1 MLAGSIIPDGFFFTH
16 MFHPVSFFIGL
27 RYLRGRSGDR
37 FSRFVSY
44 MSTAGI
50 TIGVLSLVTVLSVM
64 NGFEQQLKERI
75 LGVMPQ
81 AVISSPAGHLTRTAQ
96 PPEALTTIPHV
107 GVVTPLTRSEA
118 VLQSARS
125 LAAGM
130 VLGVDPKGFE
140 PISYYVVRGDLAE
153 LESGSYKV
161 ILGQGLAMQLGVD
174 VGDKVRLMV
183 TSASQYTPLGRIP
196 SQRNFEVAGV
206 YNTGSDVDNQMVLTH
221 IDDAG
226 RLLRLKPGEISGWR
240 LFVDDPFV
248 VSELATRALPDD
260 LQWSDWREQRGE
272 LFQAVKMEK
281 NMMGLM
287 LGLIIG
293 VAAFNIISALIMV
306 VMEKQAEVAILKTQG
321 MTSNQV
327 LMVFM
332 VQGASSG
339 VIGALFGGILGTL
352 LASNLN
358 TLMSFFGVN
367 FITTGGHLPVV
378 IEPLQILVVI
388 VGAILLSLLATVFPS
403 YRAALVRPAE
413 ALRYE

>member
-1 MLAGSIIPDGFFFTH
+1 

-50 TIGVLSLVTVLSVM
+50 TVGVLSLVTVLSVM

-81 AVISSPAGHLTRTAQ
+81 AVISTPDGHLSRTEQ
-96 PPEALTTIPHV
+96 PPEFLKGIPKV
-107 GVVTPLTRSEA
+107 DMVSPLTRSEA
-118 VLQSARS
+118 ILQSAKS

-130 VLGVDPKGFE
+130 LLGVDPDAFE
-140 PISYYVVRGDLAE
+140 PVGYYINHGDIKG
-153 LESGSYKV
+153 LEAGSYKV
-161 ILGQGLAMQLGVD
+161 ILGQSLANQLGVK

-196 SQRNFEVAGV
+196 SQRNFEVAGL
-206 YNTGSDVDNQMVLTH
+206 YNTGSDVDGQIILTH
-221 IDDAG
+221 IEDAG
-226 RLLRLKPGEISGWR
+226 RLLRLKPGEITGWR

-248 VSELATRALPDD
+248 VADLANRPLPDGMT
-260 LQWSDWREQRGE
+260 WSDWREQRGE

-321 MTSNQV
+321 MSSRQV
-327 LMVFM
+327 LLVFM

-339 VIGALFGGILGTL
+339 VIGAIIGGVLGTI
-352 LASNLN
+352 LALNLN
-358 TLMSFFGVN
+358 SFLTVIGVN
-367 FITTGGHLPVV
+367 LITAGGQLPIV
-378 IEPLQILVVI
+378 ISPLQIALVI
-388 VGAILLSLLATVFPS
+388 VGAIVLSLLATVFPS
-403 YRAALVRPAE
+403 YRAASVRPAE